1 MTFTSFLFKFIGI
14 VACALFGAA
23 FACGAAKTFKNDEFG
38 EFGVDLML
46 MVGFMTG
53 LIKIIWM

>member
-1 MTFTSFLFKFIGI
+1 MTFTGFLFKFIGV

-23 FACGAAKTFKNDEFG
+23 FASGMAKAFKNDEFG
-38 EFGVDLML
+38 EFGVALML
-46 MVGFMTG
+46 TVSFVTA

>member
-1 MTFTSFLFKFIGI
+1 MTFSTFLIKFVAV

-23 FACGAAKTFKNDEFG
+23 FACGMAKSFKNDEFG

-46 MVGFMTG
+46 TVGFITG
-53 LIKIIWM
+53 LIKVLWM